1 MLLLVAMSPGHK
13 YFSVQSEQ
21 RTLVLLL
28 IPSSS
33 GLAWRT
39 TTLS

>member
-1 MLLLVAMSPGHK
+1 MAMSPGHE

-21 RTLVLLL
+21 RTLLLVL
-28 IPSSS
+28 IPSS

-39 TTLS
+39 PTLS